1 MSFLH
6 VLITAGYNSQVFEN
20 TILLALRFKNTQ
32 ENQLFAAGIGVCREC
47 IGLSNL
53 AVVWR
58 WKILPRGFCG
68 SKSAKAE
75 SYGARGKKLARVPS
89 GTDQGLIG
97 IRMQIVFR
105 DHDLWLSLGLSVLR
119 RRDPGKRLLFLILI
133 FS

>member
-32 ENQLFAAGIGVCREC
+32 ENQLFVAGIGVCREC

-58 WKILPRGFCG
+58 WKN
-68 SKSAKAE
+68 
-75 SYGARGKKLARVPS
+75 PS
-89 GTDQGLIG
+89 
-97 IRMQIVFR
+97 
-105 DHDLWLSLGLSVLR
+105 
-119 RRDPGKRLLFLILI
+119 
-133 FS
+133 